1 MQMAAIFGA
10 LAVFIVAALSLSM
23 RLPPDNR
30 PKPKEKNL
38 LSLFA
43 PALRII
49 SLVTR
54 GLVTPRYRVWAQRKL
69 DAAGLSAYVSVEEF
83 FALRFVLLTIG
94 WFATAPYGTTIRV
107 AMLLFAAVYPELW
120 VKGAIAKRHADIRC
134 SLPYFTDLLAMCT
147 GAGLDFGTATERVI
161 ERAGKGA
168 LVDEMTYAR
177 RDVALGMSQ
186 HDALMAMSARIQL
199 PEMTS
204 FVAILVQAIR
214 MGVTVSDILEAQA
227 AKMRMERY
235 ERAERA
241 GTAAQQKILIPL
253 ILLILP
259 AFFLLGLIPVMY
271 AMMRPVLEGGMF
283 GGF

>member
-1 MQMAAIFGA
+1 MEQAAVLGGI
-10 LAVFIVAALSLSM
+10 AVFIVAALSLSM

-38 LSLFA
+38 LSLLA
-43 PALRII
+43 PALRMI

-54 GLVTPRYRVWAQRKL
+54 GLVGPRYRGWARQKL
-69 DAAGLSAYVSVEEF
+69 DAAGLSAYVTVEEF
-83 FALRFVLLTIG
+83 FALRFVLLAVV
-94 WFATAPYGTTIRV
+94 WFATMPHGLSLRIV
-107 AMLLFAAVYPELW
+107 LLLFATVYPELW
-120 VKGAIAKRHADIRC
+120 VKGAITKRHADIR
-134 SLPYFTDLLAMCT
+134 SALPYFTDLLAMCT

-168 LVDEMTYAR
+168 LVDELTYAR

-186 HDALMAMSARIQL
+186 HDALMAMSARIQM

-214 MGVTVSDILEAQA
+214 MGVTVSEILEAQA
-227 AKMRMERY
+227 GKMRMERY

-241 GTAAQQKILIPL
+241 GTVAQQKILIPL

-259 AFFLLGLIPVMY
+259 AFFLLGLMPVIY
-271 AMMRPVLEGGMF
+271 AMLRPMLEGGLF
-283 GGF
+283 GG